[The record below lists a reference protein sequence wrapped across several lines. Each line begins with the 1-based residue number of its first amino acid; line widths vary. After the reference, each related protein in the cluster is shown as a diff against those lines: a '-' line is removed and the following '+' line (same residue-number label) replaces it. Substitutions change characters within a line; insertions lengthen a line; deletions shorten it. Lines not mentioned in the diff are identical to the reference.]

1 MNKNPNYK
9 LTRYLGYIMI
19 LIASVMTI
27 LVITRFEEINP
38 SIVQILLIP
47 VLYFIGFYSLWKSEE
62 NANKK

>member
-38 SIVQILLIP
+38 SIVQILFIP
-47 VLYFIGFYSLWKSEE
+47 VLYIFGFNSLWKSEE
-62 NANKK
+62 NTNKK